1 MTDWLLDTNVVS
13 ELRRP
18 RPDAGVVDFL
28 GAYPVETFFLPSIV
42 IAEIRY
48 GIALLDSPE
57 RRSVYEDWLHTTV
70 RPMFEGRI
78 LQLTEDALVRWRI
91 IAREGRL
98 QGYTFPEPDLLI
110 AAIAIENGMTVVTRN
125 TSDFERA
132 GVLVFNPWSSRSHI

>member
-1 MTDWLLDTNVVS
+1 VTDWLLDTNVVS

-28 GAYPVETFFLPSIV
+28 EAYPIETFFLPSIV

-57 RRSVYEDWLHTTV
+57 KRSVYEDWLQTTV

-91 IAREGRL
+91 IAREGRR

-110 AAIAIENGMTVVTRN
+110 AAMAIENGMTVVTRN